1 MAAGETRRVRTK
13 LILLLRALSTP
24 IIQGASI
31 LTFLVFWEVTSR
43 TGIIFQELIPST
55 FTVAN
60 HVWDLVLSGELWR
73 HLWVSLHE
81 IGVGFLI
88 AAILGVGFGLFIGA
102 RIFWSDVFEPVFLYL
117 AATPKIILFPVCLM
131 LFGLD
136 KGSKVAI
143 GAIAGFFPIVV
154 TIITGARET
163 SPILLRVARSF
174 RGSPWQI
181 YTKVYFP
188 SILRHLFAGLR
199 LGMGATITGT
209 LLGEIKLSRG
219 GLGFMA
225 ISFYRQFDLASMYA
239 IIVIIF
245 VLAAIV
251 NWIMGLL
258 LAHFSR
264 YRSTLAP

>member
-1 MAAGETRRVRTK
+1 MATGESHRVRAK
-13 LILLLRALSTP
+13 PILPYRALSTP

-43 TGIIFQELIPST
+43 SGILFKELVPSS

-60 HVWDLVLSGELWR
+60 HVWELLLSGEFWH
-73 HLWVSLHE
+73 HLRVSLYE
-81 IGVGFLI
+81 IGMGFLI

-117 AATPKIILFPVCLM
+117 AATPKIIFFPVCLM

-143 GAIAGFFPIVV
+143 GAIAGFFPIIV

-163 SPILLRVARSF
+163 NPILLRVARSF
-174 RGSPWQI
+174 RSSPWQI
-181 YTKVYFP
+181 YANVYFP

-225 ISFYRQFDLASMYA
+225 ISSYRQFDLASMYA

-251 NWIMGLL
+251 NWGMGLL

-264 YRSTLAP
+264 YRSTLEP